1 MGISADAITT
11 GLIVLTISIVIV
23 VVAVI
28 VKVYKNKESKR

>member
-11 GLIVLTISIVIV
+11 GLIVLMISIVIV